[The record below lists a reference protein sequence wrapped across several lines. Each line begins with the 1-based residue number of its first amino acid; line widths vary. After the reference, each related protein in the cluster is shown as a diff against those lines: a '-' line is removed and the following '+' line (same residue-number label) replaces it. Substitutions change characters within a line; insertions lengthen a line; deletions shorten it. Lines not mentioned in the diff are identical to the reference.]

1 MAKASH
7 FAKRDR
13 QRQNQTEDCKE
24 ARVARTTVSMHR
36 GHKIIECSVLII
48 TVWLLLLYAYQ
59 RIVYELIIWYA
70 YLPPDG
76 YTGPIPMR
84 FPNFSIVRTQHNIE
98 WTVSAVSPL
107 ILYLSALLT
116 YKIWKRVRHIS

>member
-36 GHKIIECSVLII
+36 GQKIIECSVLII
-48 TVWLLLLYAYQ
+48 TVCCCCS
-59 RIVYELIIWYA
+59 I
-70 YLPPDG
+70 
-76 YTGPIPMR
+76 YTSESST
-84 FPNFSIVRTQHNIE
+84 NS
-98 WTVSAVSPL
+98 
-107 ILYLSALLT
+107 
-116 YKIWKRVRHIS
+116 